1 MIYFTLPSCSLLLR
15 FRNFNTR
22 FWPTTVP
29 TLLPTGP
36 FVAQD
41 PVLFSGSLRFNL
53 DPFDQYSDEHI
64 WQALEKAHLKA
75 FVEELHGRLLYEC
88 GEEGQNLRYSLIHC
102 VQLQAM
108 QEGKRIQWGE
118 GTFSGCVGRRVSRL

>member
-1 MIYFTLPSCSLLLR
+1 MFSIATIQKFKY
-15 FRNFNTR
+15 
-22 FWPTTVP
+22 TVLAYHCP
-29 TLLPTGP
+29 ALLPTGP
-36 FVAQD
+36 FVVQD

-75 FVEELHGRLLYEC
+75 FVEELHGRLQYEC

-108 QEGKRIQWGE
+108 QEGKRIQWRGAE
-118 GTFSGCVGRRVSRL
+118 GAPFLGV